1 MTVQRH
7 SPPVPRP
14 IPRDPLSVEDLELIA
29 EALLDHS
36 CMAQTSSK
44 RFKRAGDSDRAAE
57 FYCKSRRYFGLA
69 QRVRE
74 EWIPELERRLSGSGI
89 PVGRDPQ

>member
-1 MTVQRH
+1 MTTQRH
-7 SPPVPRP
+7 SPPVPLP
-14 IPRDPLSVEDLELIA
+14 IPRDPLTIEDLELIA

-44 RFKRAGDSDRAAE
+44 RFKRAGDPERASE

-74 EWIPELERRLSGSGI
+74 EWIPTLRGRLSSRMATG
-89 PVGRDPQ
+89 

>member
-1 MTVQRH
+1 MTTQRH
-7 SPPVPRP
+7 SPPVPLP
-14 IPRDPLSVEDLELIA
+14 SPRDPLTIEDLELIA
-29 EALLDHS
+29 EALIDHS

-57 FYCKSRRYFGLA
+57 FYQRSRRYWALS
-69 QRVRE
+69 QRVRG

-89 PVGRDPQ
+89 LVGRDPQ